1 MSKIGRD
8 AISYLTNDMVFRNWQ
23 RCNKDGR
30 QKAADYWYGFLAS
43 RAKSGDKAAQ
53 LVVEK
58 MDRLR

>member
-1 MSKIGRD
+1 M
-8 AISYLTNDMVFRNWQ
+8 SYLTNDMVFRNWQ

-53 LVVEK
+53 LVVEQ